1 MARLS
6 IIIVNYNERYFLEQC
21 LHSVRHAAQGLDV
34 EVIVVDNA
42 SADDSLEMLGRSFPE
57 VKLIA
62 NAENTGFSKA
72 NNQGIHM
79 AAGEYILLLN
89 PDTLVAEDS
98 FKTTLAFMDTHPE
111 CGALGVRMLDGSG
124 HFLPESKRGLPTP
137 AVALYK
143 MTGLALLF
151 PNSRTFG
158 RYHLRYLNEH
168 QTHEVDVL
176 SGAFMMLRK
185 EALNKAGLL
194 DEQFFMYGEDIDL
207 SYRIQKAGYINVYF
221 AGTEILHYKG
231 ESTKKRSANYVKVF
245 YNAMILFAR
254 KHYSGGSAGL
264 FSLFIILAVYVRALT
279 ALAYRTFSHIWQ
291 PIADFLMIYGGF
303 WGITRYWELNNKFVR
318 AYYPPEYFYAH
329 LPAYILIILSFV
341 WLSGGYDK
349 PANWKRLLR
358 GTLAGSLVV
367 FSLYAFLPKDM
378 QFSRAILGLGC
389 LWAHAAVVLWRVAA
403 QTFTASKFNPSERS
417 AERWLLVGSAAECAR
432 IRQLMVQAHAGHEPV
447 GSYAI
452 KGQNDADQLR
462 TLAKITEASTLVF
475 ALQDVS
481 VKRLLAMM
489 HALTGSGLRFKTVP
503 AQSDFIIG
511 SVSKDQPGTWYAAQ
525 QGYRLAQP
533 YFRRKKRTLDILLA
547 LACLPCSPLLL
558 LRTAGRKMLH
568 QAGAVLAGKRT
579 WTGYPP
585 NQSGLPPIAPPV
597 FNLAD
602 AYLELET
609 HPDWQQLLF
618 ERYAMEYEASRD
630 IQALWDVLRHHKAT
644 RP

>member
-6 IIIVNYNERYFLEQC
+6 IIIVNYNVRYFLEQC
-21 LHSVRHAAQGLDV
+21 LCSVQQAARGMEV

-42 SADDSLEMLGRSFPE
+42 SSDDSLSMLQRRFPE

-62 NAENTGFSKA
+62 NKENTGFSRA
-72 NNQGIHM
+72 NNQGIRI
-79 AAGEYILLLN
+79 ASGEYILLLN

-98 FKTTLAFMDTHPE
+98 FSSTLAFMDTHPE

-124 HFLPESKRGLPTP
+124 KFLPESKRGLPTP

-143 MTGLALLF
+143 MTGLSSLF
-151 PNSRTFG
+151 PRSRRFG
-158 RYHLRYLNEH
+158 RYHLKYLNEH
-168 QTHEVDVL
+168 STHEVDVL

-185 EALNKAGLL
+185 TALDRAGLL

-207 SYRIQKAGYINVYF
+207 SFRIQKAGFVNVYF

-264 FSLFIILAVYVRALT
+264 LSLFIVLAVYFRAMT
-279 ALAYRTFSHIWQ
+279 ALVYRSLSRIWQ
-291 PIADFLMIYGGF
+291 PILDFLCIYSGF
-303 WGITRYWELNNKFVR
+303 WAITRYWELNNKFVR

-329 LPAYILIILSFV
+329 LPAYILIVLSFV

-389 LWAHAAVVLWRVAA
+389 LWAHVAVVLWRVAA
-403 QTFTASKFNPSERS
+403 QVFTRSRFNPSERS
-417 AERWLLVGSAAECAR
+417 AERWLLVGSAAECTR
-432 IRQLMVQAHAGHEPV
+432 IRRLMVQAHAGHEPV
-447 GSYAI
+447 GSFDL
-452 KGQNDADQLR
+452 KGLQDADSLR
-462 TLAKITEASTLVF
+462 TLARITEASTLVF
-475 ALQDVS
+475 SLQDTG
-481 VKRLLAMM
+481 VKRLLAVMQT
-489 HALTGSGLRFKTVP
+489 LSGSGLRFKTVP

-511 SVSKDQPGTWYAAQ
+511 SVSKDEPGTWYATHKV
-525 QGYRLAQP
+525 YRLALP
-533 YFRRKKRTLDILLA
+533 YFRRKKRTLDILVA
-547 LACLPCSPLLL
+547 LTCFFFIPLMLLSP
-558 LRTAGRKMLH
+558 AGRKML
-568 QAGAVLAGKRT
+568 QNAGTVLIGKRT

-585 NQSGLPPIAPPV
+585 QQPGLPPMLPPV
-597 FNLAD
+597 FSLAD
-602 AYLELET
+602 AYSELEA
-609 HPDWQQLLF
+609 HPDWKQLLF
-618 ERYAMEYEASRD
+618 ERYALEYEASRD
-630 IQALWDVLRHHKAT
+630 LQALLEQFR
-644 RP
+644 RG